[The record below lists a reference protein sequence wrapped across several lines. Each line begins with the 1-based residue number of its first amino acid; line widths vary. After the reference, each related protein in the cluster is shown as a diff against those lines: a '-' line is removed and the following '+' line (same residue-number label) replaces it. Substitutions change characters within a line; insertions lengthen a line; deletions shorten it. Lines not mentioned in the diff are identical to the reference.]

1 MSRLIET
8 ATRAEVVATLV
19 IVLLVVGFVASKPLR
34 RSLAAHPS
42 QDACAALLDRYV
54 EHVVRAID
62 EKPQASELLA
72 RKAQARTLASTD
84 PKFAR
89 CPTYLTV
96 DEAECAMRAGNAD
109 EFERCLP

>member
-1 MSRLIET
+1 MPRLSSS

-34 RSLAAHPS
+34 RLLAAHPTP
-42 QDACAALLDRYV
+42 DTCAALLDRYV
-54 EHVVRAID
+54 EHTVHAID
-62 EKPQASELLA
+62 AKPPASELLA
-72 RKAQARTLASTD
+72 RKAQARTIAGSD